1 MLAVVYTRSLSTL
14 FVLLFVLQFA
24 ASVIA
29 FSVSSRELFA
39 PLPEM
44 TSFSLASSTPY
55 ASESDAE
62 AAPEKANDINTSALS
77 ADELSLEPDSVD
89 WTLGGAVASVR
100 ESAPVIVSPQLA
112 SDEVINPT
120 HRSVK
125 VARGDTLA
133 KIFTSLGASHL
144 SALDTH
150 AAMKKAVGAASALRV
165 GETLEIGLNPEG
177 QVSFVR
183 RTLAD
188 GRVLTLTEDANT
200 KYRAEVL
207 EVIVD
212 EERRTVS
219 GVITTSL
226 ASAAQESRLSASVV
240 DEFVDL
246 FSNRIEFR
254 RDLQPGDT
262 FSVTFTERVN
272 RRTGEQLRP
281 GAITSA
287 SLNTR
292 GSLLVAMQHTNENG
306 DTYYFDELGNQLGN
320 YFLRYPVQFSRISS
334 AFSYARFHPVLKRT
348 RPHNGVDFAA
358 PVGTPVRSVGD
369 GVVEVAGYKGAAGN
383 MVKISHGERWS
394 TAYLHLHNIARGLK
408 PGMRVTRGQVIG
420 TVGNTGLSTG
430 PHLHFSLYDRDK
442 YVDPMKTKLPA
453 MNENVKPLPKVYLL
467 AALESVKVEHQRVAA
482 LKSSSLPGEGDA

>member
-1 MLAVVYTRSLSTL
+1 MFAAVHPKRIGTL
-14 FVLLFVLQFA
+14 FVSLFILQFA
-24 ASVIA
+24 ASVVT
-29 FSVSSRELFA
+29 FSVSSRGLFTPSSEISTLSHIPSASLELMGEA
-39 PLPEM
+39 DLSKE
-44 TSFSLASSTPY
+44 SSGV
-55 ASESDAE
+55 DA
-62 AAPEKANDINTSALS
+62 SALS
-77 ADELSLEPDSVD
+77 DEELLLELD
-89 WTLGGAVASVR
+89 ASQTGSPAPQATMDGSP
-100 ESAPVIVSPQLA
+100 SAIA
-112 SDEVINPT
+112 STGLLLEDTINPS

-125 VARGDTLA
+125 VSRGDTLA
-133 KIFTSLGASHL
+133 KIFSALGASHL
-144 SALDTH
+144 SALETH
-150 AAMKKAVGAASALRV
+150 AAMKQAVGVASALRV
-165 GETLEIGLNPEG
+165 GEALEIGLTPESD
-177 QVSFVR
+177 VSFIR

-188 GRVLTLTEDANT
+188 GRILTLTKSATTEYETEILD
-200 KYRAEVL
+200 V
-207 EVIVD
+207 VVD
-212 EERRTVS
+212 EQRRTIS
-219 GVITTSL
+219 GVITSSL
-226 ASAAQESRLSASVV
+226 SSAAQESNLSAAVV

-246 FSNRIEFR
+246 FSNRVEFR

-272 RRTGEQLRP
+272 RRTGEELRP

-287 SLNTR
+287 SLQTR
-292 GSLLVAMQHTNENG
+292 GTLLLAMQHTNENG
-306 DTYYFDELGNQLGN
+306 DTHYFDELGNPLGN

-369 GVVEVAGYKGAAGN
+369 GIVQVAGYKGAAGN

-420 TVGNTGLSTG
+420 TVGSTGLSTG
-430 PHLHFSLYDRDK
+430 PHLHFSLYDREK

-453 MNENVKPLPKVYLL
+453 MNENVKPLPKEYLL

-482 LKSSSLPGEGDA
+482 LKSSSLPGEA